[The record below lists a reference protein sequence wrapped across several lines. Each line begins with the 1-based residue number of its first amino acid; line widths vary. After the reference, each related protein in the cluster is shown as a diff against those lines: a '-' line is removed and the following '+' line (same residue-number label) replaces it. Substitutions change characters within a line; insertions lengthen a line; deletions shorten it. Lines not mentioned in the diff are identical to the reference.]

1 MADINLFW
9 IWKNKNKSP
18 SVIHEQGRKSS
29 QLLLRTFDFFLSK
42 RSTRLNIYFCFNKK
56 MLGCFKVFLFE
67 VVLLLDVVRQK
78 KLLDNQIKDCEIVGF
93 WLFLKKITVKE
104 TKSAMSFS
112 AWNEFKRWTVAN
124 WILAEN
130 FLENSFY
137 HSLSLPERRW
147 RVFRKKIRENAN

>member
-1 MADINLFW
+1 MNISWWFDFGTVFFELVTTEMSKFHILPLLYLYSWVVNYFW
-9 IWKNKNKSP
+9 IIFLNPPIVCRTLTEKF
-18 SVIHEQGRKSS
+18 SVVNFR
-29 QLLLRTFDFFLSK
+29 FFVSK
-42 RSTRLNIYFCFNKK
+42 RSTSLNIYFCFNKK

-112 AWNEFKRWTVAN
+112 AWNEFKR
-124 WILAEN
+124 
-130 FLENSFY
+130 
-137 HSLSLPERRW
+137 
-147 RVFRKKIRENAN
+147 